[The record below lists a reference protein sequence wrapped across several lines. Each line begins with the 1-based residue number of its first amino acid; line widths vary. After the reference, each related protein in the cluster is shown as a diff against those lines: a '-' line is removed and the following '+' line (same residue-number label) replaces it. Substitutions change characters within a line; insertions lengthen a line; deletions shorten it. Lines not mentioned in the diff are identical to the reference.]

1 MLTRGTPKAGL
12 PFFTPIKTLPEARR
26 LILKINHPDGDLVTP
41 DFIDKVGNKD
51 TFVQTTRKARWISLY
66 CIKFA

>member
-12 PFFTPIKTLPEARR
+12 PFFTSSKTLPEARR
-26 LILKINHPDGDLVTP
+26 LILKNSHPDDDLVTP

-51 TFVQTTRKARWISLY
+51 TFVQTTGNSKYSIRNT
-66 CIKFA
+66 